1 MNPQTANLILMV
13 QAKVSSLSEHRF
25 VFVTLAKERFIIC
38 PRKSTEK
45 RESQCLFSACPL
57 DYARRNPNLLM
68 VFANHQYP
76 RTLEEV
82 ALAANSQQIDAVK
95 KDSVGEAVSKFVG
108 LLTRTIKNTK
118 AK

>member
-1 MNPQTANLILMV
+1 
-13 QAKVSSLSEHRF
+13 
-25 VFVTLAKERFIIC
+25 
-38 PRKSTEK
+38 
-45 RESQCLFSACPL
+45 
-57 DYARRNPNLLM
+57 M

-82 ALAANSQQIDAVK
+82 ALAAISRQVDTVK